1 LHCIALLC
9 LALPAHAE
17 SLPDPTQP
25 PHVAATPSALSGTAA
40 PPTSGYTLTS
50 IRASDATRRAL
61 LNGKWVRQ
69 GERVDGARV
78 VAIRETEVVLA
89 TEAGRETLG
98 LFPEVRVKPAPTPSG
113 GTERSEVS
121 GEALLK

>member
-1 LHCIALLC
+1 MFALLAC
-9 LALPAHAE
+9 ALAARAE

-25 PHVAATPSALSGTAA
+25 PQAAATLSATPGMSAGSGG
-40 PPTSGYTLTS
+40 GYTLTS
-50 IRASDATRRAL
+50 IRVSGNTRRAL
-61 LNGKWVRQ
+61 LNDKWVRQ

-98 LFPEVRVKPAPTPSG
+98 LFPEVRVKPAPILAPEPAT
-113 GTERSEVS
+113 
-121 GEALLK
+121 LK